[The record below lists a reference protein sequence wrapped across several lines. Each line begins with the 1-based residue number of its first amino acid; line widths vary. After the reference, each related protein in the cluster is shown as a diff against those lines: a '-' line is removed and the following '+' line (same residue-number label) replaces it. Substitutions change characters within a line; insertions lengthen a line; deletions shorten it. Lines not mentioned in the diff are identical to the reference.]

1 MEEYKVIIGR
11 EYIQDYED
19 LKLYLDNSS
28 MYESNKNKI
37 LNLIDRDLDRLKI
50 SPYIGARLDSRILIP
65 NDYRYLVSGDYLQF
79 YKISNNIVKVY
90 RLVYAKSDYLTTL
103 KLL

>member
-19 LKLYLDNSS
+19 LELYLDNSS
-28 MYESNKNKI
+28 MYERNKKNI
-37 LNLIDRDLDRLKI
+37 FHLIDRDLYRLKK
-50 SPYIGARLDSRILIP
+50 SPYIGARLDSRISIP

-79 YKISNNIVKVY
+79 YKIFNNVVKVY
-90 RLVYAKSDYLTTL
+90 RLVYAKSDYLTIL
-103 KLL
+103 KLS

>member
-19 LKLYLDNSS
+19 LELYLANSS
-28 MYESNKNKI
+28 MYESNKKKI
-37 LNLIDRDLDRLKI
+37 LDLIDKDLDSLTT
-50 SPYIGARLDSRILIP
+50 SPYIGARLDSRISIP

-79 YKISNNIVKVY
+79 YKIFNNVVKVY
-90 RLVYAKSDYLTTL
+90 RLVYAKSDYLTIL
-103 KLL
+103 KLS

>member
-28 MYESNKNKI
+28 MYESNKKKI
-37 LNLIDRDLDRLKI
+37 LDLIDRGLDRLKT
-50 SPYIGARLDSRILIP
+50 SPYIGARLDSRISIP

-79 YKISNNIVKVY
+79 YKIFNNVVKVY